1 MYVCVHILC
10 EYTYTWL
17 AYMYVLFQNGEDPK
31 WLIATKSAVYLIV
44 GVGMVRTQYHP
55 HIRAVV
61 LECVYVH
68 CYILNT

>member
-1 MYVCVHILC
+1 MYVYTFCVSILIRGLL
-10 EYTYTWL
+10 T
-17 AYMYVLFQNGEDPK
+17 YMYVLFQNGEDPK